1 MSTDNPY
8 FEMVDRLKIRAERY
22 ELGNLLSAK
31 PGTRPSKQRGE
42 KLSEQKL
49 EALILVLSHDNP
61 AVRWQCL
68 QLLDAHPDERAVP
81 AILDLLDDQVP
92 RVRWHAL
99 HALECDVCKGSDSLL
114 DDDILGK
121 IRLVAINDESE
132 RVRTYAQRVLDA
144 DRMAGKNEPRIR

>member
-49 EALILVLSHDNP
+49 EALILGLSHDNP

-99 HALECDVCKGSDSLL
+99 HALECEVCKGGESLF
-114 DDDILGK
+114 DDRVFEK
-121 IRLVAINDESE
+121 IRLVATNDENN
-132 RVRTYAQRVLDA
+132 RVRAYAQRVVDV
-144 DRMAGKNEPRIR
+144 DR